1 MPDHVKSM
9 VLLIMRH
16 RIILSA
22 ELVISCIAS
31 EQVLTDILVKVPA
44 PRQWSAKDLGLAKS
58 CSHASY

>member
-31 EQVLTDILVKVPA
+31 EQVLTDIVAKVPA
-44 PRQWSAKDLGLAKS
+44 PRQ
-58 CSHASY
+58 